1 MLLKNTHWTFASGKE
16 ISFMKLK
23 EEITEDTWNM
33 LNTEHRNKPNN
44 KGKKYF
50 SISDNFGVL
59 NVNCET

>member
-33 LNTEHRNKPNN
+33 LNTEHRNKANN
-44 KGKKYF
+44 KGKKIF
-50 SISDNFGVL
+50 
-59 NVNCET
+59 